1 MALKAWGVCLRL
13 LFLLVRDVHI
23 TLAFLTVVLCLAT
36 WKFLK
41 VTVWPASESST
52 IKLVNYGNYLGTG
65 TVSDCW
71 RSSPSFGQS
80 LEGCAALLRLS
91 WHLGDWPGVGEP
103 WLLAGD
109 EVWGN
114 LGRGTRKLHT
124 CGVAMDTVGHCAK
137 VIQRNA
143 QFRVQ
148 IDYCSFF
155 WANLVISP
163 DLTWA
168 GRYSTEKSADQ
179 AGFLSFLALCIVQS
193 VRESKEKHWDWLPL
207 WWLVG
212 YVGDVGGTYTYTG
225 MAELHH
231 SWAPPDGSPH
241 DIIEHDMLSHL
252 SGFHEENSGEGHWAY
267 QELLQ
272 AHNRQFCWNG
282 LALCQSLRHWGP

>member
-1 MALKAWGVCLRL
+1 MALKAWGV
-13 LFLLVRDVHI
+13 
-23 TLAFLTVVLCLAT
+23 LAVVVSPCARCAHHFSFPDRGLCFAT

-163 DLTWA
+163 GQVDIQQKNQLTKQDFLASWPFA
-168 GRYSTEKSADQ
+168 LCSRCVNPKRSTE
-179 AGFLSFLALCIVQS
+179 I
-193 VRESKEKHWDWLPL
+193 
-207 WWLVG
+207 
-212 YVGDVGGTYTYTG
+212 
-225 MAELHH
+225 
-231 SWAPPDGSPH
+231 
-241 DIIEHDMLSHL
+241 
-252 SGFHEENSGEGHWAY
+252 GFHFGG
-267 QELLQ
+267 
-272 AHNRQFCWNG
+272 
-282 LALCQSLRHWGP
+282 